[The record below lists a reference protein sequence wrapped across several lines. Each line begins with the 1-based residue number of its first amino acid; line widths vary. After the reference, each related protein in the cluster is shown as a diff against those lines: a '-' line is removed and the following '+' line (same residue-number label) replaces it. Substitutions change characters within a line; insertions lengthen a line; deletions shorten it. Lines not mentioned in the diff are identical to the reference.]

1 MNGIAVPAARQQQQ
15 PKRRGKKQQ
24 QTITSLTRSF
34 FVPSFVRDRL
44 KWSSRS

>member
-34 FVPSFVRDRL
+34 FVRWFVRDRL
-44 KWSSRS
+44 KCFSRS